1 MFCSQCGKQLENNA
15 LFCTFCGKRT
25 NNPNVAPAAVSQPV
39 GTATAAVQAPIQPT
53 TEPDSAENNTTVSEN
68 SAPIPAQS
76 EVQPAAESVT
86 EPTSEPATEHQPA
99 PTAEYSVNSAEA
111 APAPQPTEFLT
122 NAPLSAPA
130 PAPVQTTVPLAPVP
144 EEKEPKYY
152 TFGHIAL
159 CLAAVAVMAIVAGVF
174 AGLYFSVV

>member
-68 SAPIPAQS
+68 SAPIPALRTRNGTPACTHSGILRKQRGS
-76 EVQPAAESVT
+76 RACPAADRI
-86 EPTSEPATEHQPA
+86 
-99 PTAEYSVNSAEA
+99 
-111 APAPQPTEFLT
+111 L
-122 NAPLSAPA
+122 
-130 PAPVQTTVPLAPVP
+130 
-144 EEKEPKYY
+144 K
-152 TFGHIAL
+152 
-159 CLAAVAVMAIVAGVF
+159 
-174 AGLYFSVV
+174 

>member
-1 MFCSQCGKQLENNA
+1 MFCSQCGKQLDNNA

-25 NNPNVAPAAVSQPV
+25 NNPNVTPAAVSQPV
-39 GTATAAVQAPIQPT
+39 GTAPATVQTPIQPT
-53 TEPDSAENNTTVSEN
+53 AEPVSAENNAPVSKN
-68 SAPIPAQS
+68 STPISAQS

-86 EPTSEPATEHQPA
+86 EPTSEPVTESQPA
-99 PTAEYSVNSAEA
+99 PAAEYSTNSAEA
-111 APAPQPTEFLT
+111 APAPQPTDLL
-122 NAPLSAPA
+122 NDAPISAPA
-130 PAPVQTTVPLAPVP
+130 PAPVQTTVPLAPIP

>member
-1 MFCSQCGKQLENNA
+1 MFCSQCGKQLDNNA

-39 GTATAAVQAPIQPT
+39 GTAPAAVQAPIQPT
-53 TEPDSAENNTTVSEN
+53 TEPVSAENNTTVSEN

-86 EPTSEPATEHQPA
+86 EPTSEP
-99 PTAEYSVNSAEA
+99 TAEYSVNSAEA
-111 APAPQPTEFLT
+111 APAPQPTEFLN
-122 NAPLSAPA
+122 NAPISAPA